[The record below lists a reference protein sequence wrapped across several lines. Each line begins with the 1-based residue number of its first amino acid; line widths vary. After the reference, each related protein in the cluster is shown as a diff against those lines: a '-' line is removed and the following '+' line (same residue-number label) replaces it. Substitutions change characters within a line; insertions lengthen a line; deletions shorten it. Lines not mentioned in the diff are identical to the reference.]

1 MNYFRKASQRRHT
14 KSVNSRGAHG
24 PKYYSDQI
32 DFNTKNVAK
41 ILLYHVK
48 FVSSFY
54 LN

>member
-1 MNYFRKASQRRHT
+1 MNYFRKASQRRRI
-14 KSVNSRGAHG
+14 KSVNFRGAHG
-24 PKYYSDQI
+24 PKYCLDRI

-48 FVSSFY
+48 FVSSSY